1 MHRGTTAGKPG
12 RVTRYRYPDNPSGV
26 GLNTFLRG
34 PEAVYRVRLTRP
46 VANFGVV
53 VTQNPPGSSVEPRV
67 VSGLD
72 ENRLTG
78 YAGLPVHHNPY
89 LDGFRSPVL
98 AAAALSPLPGEY
110 AVVFDS
116 ATRAGAG
123 RFTFRYWINDVTP
136 PTLRLRTRVV
146 RRGDPIRVAATDAA
160 VGDLHPA
167 RSNAILDGA
176 HARRRPIGTAWFAS
190 RPADFSPGRHR
201 LRLRVSDYQETKNT
215 ENVARILPNTRTL
228 TATFTVR

>member
-1 MHRGTTAGKPG
+1 MRKQAAVALSDAGGGVGAWQVSVVRRERPAGASLVIPATVTVPGSLSFQVVTTASAAQGDFSGYLELRRGADVRRVPFWGRVAVPALARHLPLTLSRTGVLRGTTAGKPA

-53 VTQNPPGSSVEPRV
+53 VTQNPPGSRVEPRV

-98 AAAALSPLPGEY
+98 AAAAL
-110 AVVFDS
+110 
-116 ATRAGAG
+116 
-123 RFTFRYWINDVTP
+123 
-136 PTLRLRTRVV
+136 
-146 RRGDPIRVAATDAA
+146 
-160 VGDLHPA
+160 
-167 RSNAILDGA
+167 
-176 HARRRPIGTAWFAS
+176 
-190 RPADFSPGRHR
+190 
-201 LRLRVSDYQETKNT
+201 
-215 ENVARILPNTRTL
+215 
-228 TATFTVR
+228 